1 MPILGLVD
9 CNSFYAS
16 CEKVFR
22 PGLATRPVV
31 VLSNNDGCVVARSPE
46 AKTLGIGM
54 GVPFFKV
61 RDLCRQRGV
70 AVFSSNYTLYG
81 DMSRRVM
88 TALAHWSPKIEIYS
102 IDEAFLDLS
111 GIDGADTEAFGER
124 LTSTVRRWTG
134 IPVSIGVAPTKTLA
148 KIANRAAKSSGKGV
162 HRLLTKPEQEA
173 CLQPLPVEEIWGI
186 SEKLGTRLRMCGIT
200 TAAQLRDADLR
211 FLRNTFS
218 ITMERTAREL
228 NGEMC
233 LPPDEAPPAKQ
244 SITVSRSF
252 GDLLTELPDLEEAV
266 ATFAARAGE
275 KLRAQGSVAG
285 GIHTYIR
292 TNQFRRDDP
301 QYTNAC
307 SIGFPH
313 PSNHTNELIAAALEG
328 LRAIYRPK
336 HLYKKAG
343 VILLDL
349 QRQETVDAQGSLFAP
364 PDARKRGDALM
375 AVMDHLNREMGRDT
389 VVFGS
394 QRVEG
399 AWAMRR
405 EWQGSRFTTNW
416 EELPVVL
423 AK

>member
-1 MPILGLVD
+1 MALLGLVD

-22 PGLATRPVV
+22 PDLATRAVV

-46 AKTLGIGM
+46 AKALGIEM
-54 GVPFFKV
+54 GAPFFKV
-61 RDLCRQRGV
+61 RDLCRRRGV

-111 GIDGADTEAFGER
+111 GIPGAESPAFGER
-124 LTSTVRRWTG
+124 LTHTVRQWTG
-134 IPVSIGVAPTKTLA
+134 IPVSIGIAPTKTLA
-148 KIANRAAKSSGKGV
+148 KIANRAAKSSSTGV
-162 HRLLTKPEQEA
+162 HHLLTKTEQDA
-173 CLQPLPVEEIWGI
+173 CLEPLPVEEIWGI
-186 SEKLGTRLRMCGIT
+186 SGKLGTRLRLCGIT
-200 TAAQLRDADLR
+200 TAAQLRDADPR
-211 FLRNTFS
+211 FLRKTFS
-218 ITMERTAREL
+218 ITMERVAREL
-228 NGEMC
+228 CGEMC

-252 GDLLTELPDLEEAV
+252 GELLSELPDLEEAV

-285 GIHTYIR
+285 AIHTYIR

-301 QYTNAC
+301 QYANAC
-307 SIGFPH
+307 AVAFPH
-313 PSNHTNELIAAALEG
+313 PSNHTHELIAAALEG
-328 LRAIYRPK
+328 LRTIYRPN

-343 VILLDL
+343 VILLGL
-349 QRQETVDAQGSLFAP
+349 QRQETADAQGNLFAP
-364 PDARKRGDALM
+364 PDTRKRGDALM

-389 VVFGS
+389 LVFGS

-399 AWAMRR
+399 AWSMRR
-405 EWQGSRFTTNW
+405 EWKGSRFTTSW
-416 EELPVVL
+416 EELPV
-423 AK
+423 AKAK